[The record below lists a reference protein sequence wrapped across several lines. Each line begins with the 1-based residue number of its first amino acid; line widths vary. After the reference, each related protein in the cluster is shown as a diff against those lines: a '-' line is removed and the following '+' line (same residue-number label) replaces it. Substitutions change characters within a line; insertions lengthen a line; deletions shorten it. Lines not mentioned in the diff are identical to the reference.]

1 MNTDFNFPMILQGL
15 AAATVALVLTWVL
28 SWSFVDSTRVARWA
42 SAADVAAAAAVG
54 AAQDTRTLTGS
65 FKAGLLQ

>member
-1 MNTDFNFPMILQGL
+1 MNTDFNIPMILQGL
-15 AAATVALVLTWVL
+15 AAAAVALVLTWVL